1 MDILIKIEMLL
12 ILTTFTGSVF
22 YGIWYLF
29 SKISEKYHIVAYIYY
44 ALKVVIFL
52 FIVPVTY
59 FSIRIRQRSQ
69 GAWEGKFTESTPW
82 IKNIAVCVFMMWCL
96 GMTITAYAI
105 VRKRVDERKQIEQC
119 RKASA
124 ELQNMAEKMG
134 KEMGVIRKIIIY
146 IMPENYSPAVSGCFF
161 PKIYLGQRNTN
172 IQDLRMIFRHEL
184 MHLKNNDTVFIT
196 MLMFMR
202 VIYWFNP
209 IFSLNWMKKQYSS
222 WSESYCDVCVCKI
235 EDKKEYIKTLLSI
248 TICIAEERR
257 CFALGMGTKMS
268 EVRKRII
275 AMENENRKTIAKKG
289 ILYGWMILSFLIGG
303 STVYAA
309 SCGVVNE
316 YDKLY
321 DLTVLEEQ
329 EDYIETAAQEFVEYP
344 DEKNLLVEEETGD
357 VIEPRANGNV
367 YIDWTVKPNI
377 RKITSG
383 FKVEKGKEIYISVS
397 VTPSNK
403 TVKVGV
409 KDEDSVCHYI
419 TGKGNITYRFKT
431 TKKGT
436 YKIYIENNNK
446 VNVTAAGYYT
456 K

>member
-1 MDILIKIEMLL
+1 M
-12 ILTTFTGSVF
+12 
-22 YGIWYLF
+22 
-29 SKISEKYHIVAYIYY
+29 
-44 ALKVVIFL
+44 
-52 FIVPVTY
+52 
-59 FSIRIRQRSQ
+59 
-69 GAWEGKFTESTPW
+69 
-82 IKNIAVCVFMMWCL
+82 
-96 GMTITAYAI
+96 
-105 VRKRVDERKQIEQC
+105 
-119 RKASA
+119 
-124 ELQNMAEKMG
+124 
-134 KEMGVIRKIIIY
+134 
-146 IMPENYSPAVSGCFF
+146 
-161 PKIYLGQRNTN
+161 
-172 IQDLRMIFRHEL
+172 
-184 MHLKNNDTVFIT
+184 
-196 MLMFMR
+196 
-202 VIYWFNP
+202 
-209 IFSLNWMKKQYSS
+209 
-222 WSESYCDVCVCKI
+222 CKI

-329 EDYIETAAQEFVEYP
+329 EDYIEAAAQEFVEYP